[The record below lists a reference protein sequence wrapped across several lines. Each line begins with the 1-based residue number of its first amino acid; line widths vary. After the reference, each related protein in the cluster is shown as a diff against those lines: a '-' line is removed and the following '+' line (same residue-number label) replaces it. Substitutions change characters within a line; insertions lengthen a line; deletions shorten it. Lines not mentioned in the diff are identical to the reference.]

1 MVGRHASLITN
12 ALALLLLLA
21 STSTLS
27 AQQQAG
33 QSFISYQGLLT
44 DRDSKMLPDATYT
57 LLVRLYDS
65 PTTGTLL
72 FEEEQEVRLT
82 RGMFSMQIGATR
94 PELLRRVDFSRP
106 VWLELAMPRTN
117 DVWPRTRMGTVP
129 SAFIADRAG
138 VAAGLSADAAGVVRS
153 VNGADGNV
161 AIAGRNGIVVSTSGD
176 SITITAPDIR
186 SAITRVW
193 SSDSTLTAANQTG
206 PIVDLSVRDGAITN
220 DKLANGAVT
229 GAKIATGA
237 ITSTKL
243 AFGVIPTTLP
253 PTGRAGGDLTGD
265 YPNPSIAA
273 QSVRTVHLAEGSVT
287 SFKLADKTVLNGKIA
302 DNAITARTIDRQ
314 AVVTEKVAPA
324 AITTPLL
331 ADSAVTTPKL
341 ARGSVATSVIADS
354 AVTTEK
360 LARAA
365 VTGEKLADRSV
376 SLRTHVTGVL
386 PHPMGGTGLDTL
398 GRPGQVLRTNA
409 QGSKLEYATLTGV
422 PDTADAGNTLFWDAS
437 TNAWSSTSRMRW
449 TPEQSLLIEVS
460 DATGNGVPT
469 SWSSISAKSAF
480 LALTV
485 SRSVNNTVTTA
496 SGITA
501 DGTTGTTFHGAANV
515 AVRYASTGF
524 TKLTATDRIV
534 IVEEPCT
541 EVALPTDPQ
550 TGRIYTVRF
559 TVRNGGNATCKLST
573 SNSSIAWGNL
583 FGQLSI
589 DLPVNAALDVIY
601 TGSEWM
607 VISE

>member
-1 MVGRHASLITN
+1 MVGRHTSVIAN
-12 ALALLLLLA
+12 VAAALLLLA
-21 STSTLS
+21 SAAVLT

-44 DRDSKMLPDATYT
+44 DRDSKMLPDGDYS

-65 PTTGTLL
+65 PSTGTLL
-72 FEEEQEVRLT
+72 FEEEQNVRLA
-82 RGMFSMQIGATR
+82 RGLFTMQIGATR
-94 PELLRRVDFSRP
+94 PELLRRVDFSRA
-106 VWLELAMPRTN
+106 VWLELSLPKTDA
-117 DVWPRTRMGTVP
+117 VWPRTRLGTVP
-129 SAFIADRAG
+129 SAFTADRAA
-138 VAAGLSADAAGVVRS
+138 VASGLSADAAGVVRS

-161 AIAGRNGIVVSTSGD
+161 AIAGRNGIVVSTRGD

-193 SSDSTLTAANQTG
+193 SSDSTLTAANPTG

-229 GAKIATGA
+229 GSKIATGA

-273 QSVRTVHLAEGSVT
+273 QSVRTLHLAEGSVT

-302 DNAITARTIDRQ
+302 DNAITARTLDRH
-314 AVVTEKVAPA
+314 AVVTEKIAPA

-360 LARAA
+360 LGRAS
-365 VTGEKLADRSV
+365 VTGEKIADRAV
-376 SLRTHVTGVL
+376 SLRAHVTGVL

-422 PDTADAGNTLFWDAS
+422 PETAQAGSTLYWDAS
-437 TNAWSSTSRMRW
+437 NNAWASTSRMRW
-449 TPEQSLLIEVS
+449 TSDQSLRIEVS
-460 DATGNGVPT
+460 DGNGNGMPSNWSSVSAQPT
-469 SWSSISAKSAF
+469 S
-480 LALTV
+480 LAMTV
-485 SRSVNNTVTTA
+485 SNSSNNVITTA

-501 DGTTGTTFHGAANV
+501 DATTGTTYH
-515 AVRYASTGF
+515 
-524 TKLTATDRIV
+524 
-534 IVEEPCT
+534 
-541 EVALPTDPQ
+541 
-550 TGRIYTVRF
+550 
-559 TVRNGGNATCKLST
+559 
-573 SNSSIAWGNL
+573 
-583 FGQLSI
+583 
-589 DLPVNAALDVIY
+589 
-601 TGSEWM
+601 
-607 VISE
+607 